1 MTFGRRYWRS
11 AKQNKNFVV
20 CFALPSLNRT
30 FAFGNNHTVTMA
42 ENKFLKQFPDVMA
55 GKKVMYVH
63 GFGSSASTGTVDRLR
78 KVLCN
83 ATVIAEDMPLHPNEA
98 LALLHRM
105 CETEQPDLIIGTSM
119 GGMYT
124 EMLYGYDRIVLNP
137 AFKIGETMVEHG
149 MTGAQTFFNPRK
161 DGVQKFFVDNNLV
174 KEYKRV
180 TDQCFSGVNDS
191 ERQRVWGLFGDQD
204 DLVDTFGLFHQHY
217 PNAIHFHGGHRM
229 DERSYMHAVLP
240 VVRWIDD
247 LQEGRERPVVM
258 MTLDSA
264 RDAYGQA
271 RSSVQKAFRR
281 LIETYDV
288 YLVAPASF
296 NGREEMPKVVDWLE
310 DIFDA
315 PSYNHVIFTNQPH
328 LLMGDYL
335 IDTADNNQFM
345 GTMICLGSDSF
356 KTWEQIIE
364 YFDRLGGQ

>member
-1 MTFGRRYWRS
+1 
-11 AKQNKNFVV
+11 
-20 CFALPSLNRT
+20 
-30 FAFGNNHTVTMA
+30 MA
-42 ENKFLKQFPDVMA
+42 ENKYLTQYPDVMN

-63 GFGSSASTGTVDRLR
+63 GFGSSARTGTVDRLR
-78 KVLCN
+78 RVLCN
-83 ATVIAEDMPLHPNEA
+83 ATVIAEDMPLHPQEA
-98 LALLHRM
+98 LDLLHRM
-105 CETEQPDLIIGTSM
+105 CEAEQPDLIIGTSM

-137 AFKIGETMVEHG
+137 AFKIG

-180 TDQCFSGVNDS
+180 TEQCFSGVTDE
-191 ERQRVWGLFGDQD
+191 ERQRVWGLFGDKD

-229 DERSYMHAVLP
+229 DEHSYMHSVLP

-247 LQEGRERPVVM
+247 MQEGRERPVVM
-258 MTLDSA
+258 ITQDSV
-264 RDAYGQA
+264 RDDYGQA
-271 RSSVQKAFRR
+271 RSSSQKAFRR

-288 YLVAPASF
+288 YLVAPAAF
-296 NGREEMPKVVDWLE
+296 NGRNEMAQVIDWME

-315 PSYNHVIFTNQPH
+315 PAYNHVIFANQPH

-335 IDTADNNQFM
+335 IDTAEHDRFM
-345 GTMICLGSDSF
+345 GTTICLGSDSF

>member
-1 MTFGRRYWRS
+1 
-11 AKQNKNFVV
+11 
-20 CFALPSLNRT
+20 
-30 FAFGNNHTVTMA
+30 MA
-42 ENKFLKQFPDVMA
+42 ENKYLTQYPDVMN

-63 GFGSSASTGTVDRLR
+63 GFGSSARTGTVDRLR
-78 KVLCN
+78 RVLCN
-83 ATVIAEDMPLHPNEA
+83 ATVIAEDMPLHPQEA
-98 LALLHRM
+98 LDLLHRM
-105 CETEQPDLIIGTSM
+105 CEAEQPDLIIGTSM

-174 KEYKRV
+174 KEYKRM
-180 TDQCFSGVNDS
+180 TEQCFSGVTDE
-191 ERQRVWGLFGDQD
+191 ERRRVWGLFGDKD

-229 DERSYMHAVLP
+229 DEHSYMHSVLP

-247 LQEGRERPVVM
+247 MQEGRERPVVM
-258 MTLDSA
+258 ITQDSVH
-264 RDAYGQA
+264 DGYGQA
-271 RSSVQKAFRR
+271 RSSSQKAFRR

-288 YLVAPASF
+288 YLVAPAAF
-296 NGREEMPKVVDWLE
+296 NGRTEMAQVIDWME

-315 PSYNHVIFTNQPH
+315 PAYNHVIFANQPH

-335 IDTADNNQFM
+335 IDTADNDRFM
-345 GTMICLGSDSF
+345 GTTICLGSDSF